1 MFRRYVRGLKKN
13 MINHRDAGTNTF
25 IDVIRNIRQIL
36 DNVLRVMTREN
47 IRVIVIENFHVYTF
61 ISYMLYKI
69 F

>member
-1 MFRRYVRGLKKN
+1 
-13 MINHRDAGTNTF
+13 MINHRNAGTNTF

-47 IRVIVIENFHVYTF
+47 IRVVVIENFYVHTF
-61 ISYMLYKI
+61 ISCMLYKI

>member
-1 MFRRYVRGLKKN
+1 

-47 IRVIVIENFHVYTF
+47 IRVVLENRKLLCTYVHIVYVI
-61 ISYMLYKI
+61 
-69 F
+69 

>member
-1 MFRRYVRGLKKN
+1 

-47 IRVIVIENFHVYTF
+47 IRVVVIENFYVYTF
-61 ISYMLYKI
+61 ISCMLYKI